1 MRHLWMFEHMFGCRA
16 SIAGRFW
23 TFLDGRRGVRYVVI
37 GPLKKPGLP
46 AGALRELNEALHE
59 LHLRAGWPTCPKM
72 VRKCVADYSKS
83 TVHAVFSGET
93 LPSLEV
99 VRELAHHLAEL
110 ADQNPEEQVARFH
123 ELWISAAQ
131 EVAVVGGGE
140 GPPLK
145 PALGGGRSEAREPHR
160 VDGPSAPLP
169 QGDGLPTEPD
179 VAEAGPQRNSAGSL
193 EVFEW
198 ALSAVLLSLF
208 PKKSE
213 AYRFLSESGV
223 PSGYYVVGDPSTIGY
238 WVGVVEHVRG
248 RSSTEGLKRLV
259 KSAAKNS
266 EGGER
271 RLRVFLQA
279 LGEPRQPELL

>member
-1 MRHLWMFEHMFGCRA
+1 MA
-16 SIAGRFW
+16 
-23 TFLDGRRGVRYVVI
+23 I

-46 AGALRELNEALHE
+46 PGALRELNEALHE

-72 VRKCVADYSKS
+72 AKDSITEYSKS
-83 TVHAVFSGET
+83 AIHAVFSNQD
-93 LPSLEV
+93 LPSQKV

-110 ADQNPEEQVARFH
+110 ADQDPEEEVYRFR

-145 PALGGGRSEAREPHR
+145 PAPGSGLPKVQELHR
-160 VDGPSAPLP
+160 ADGPSALP
-169 QGDGLPTEPD
+169 PQRDVLPTEP
-179 VAEAGPQRNSAGSL
+179 GLPQAGSARLEPYSADWL
-193 EVFEW
+193 EVVEW

-223 PSGYYVVGDPSTIGY
+223 PSEYYVVGDPSTIRY
-238 WVGVVEHVRG
+238 WVGIVEHVRSK
-248 RSSTEGLKRLV
+248 SSTEGLERLI

-266 EGGER
+266 EGSEQ
-271 RLRVFLQA
+271 RLRTFLQVTA
-279 LGEPRQPELL
+279 AEYLYRLQATRAPAGT